1 MSVWGGL
8 DPGRAVEGLQR
19 QLAQGEISHA
29 WLLSGP
35 SGAGKGAVA
44 DAMAAALNCLDQPL
58 RGCSKCSPCRRV
70 LSRAYPDVHRVVPEG
85 SVIAVD
91 AIRDGVVPEAT
102 RSPFEGRYKV
112 FVLEQAELMNEAAQS
127 SLLKTLEEPQP
138 DTVFILLSHAE
149 EEILETIR
157 SRCRIVRLEPT
168 SERHLVALLEREGA
182 SAETALTA
190 ARLSEGD
197 AGAARRWAFDVSVGE
212 RRSLWLSIPRRL
224 RAATDAIDAAS
235 EILDQA
241 RAAGAAQKR
250 VQAQETRALA
260 DVIGEGRGTGTARNA
275 LALRHRREQRHAEEA
290 VLGEAL
296 GTLAA
301 FYRDVV
307 AVRRGSSASVANL
320 DRIDELQEWTRSS
333 VSDGA
338 LLCAV
343 ERLIVARAALLSNA
357 NVLLALEAAL
367 AEVTRL
373 TQPHEHFS
381 ESVW

>member
-1 MSVWGGL
+1 MSVWDGL
-8 DPGRAVEGLQR
+8 DAGRAVGGLR
-19 QLAQGEISHA
+19 HQLAQGEVSHA

-35 SGAGKGAVA
+35 SGAGKGAVSG
-44 DAMAAALNCLDQPL
+44 AMAAALNCLDEPL
-58 RGCSKCSPCRRV
+58 RGCNRCSSCRRV
-70 LSRAYPDVHRVVPEG
+70 FGGAHPDVHRVVPEG

-91 AIRDGVVPEAT
+91 AIREGVIPEAT

-112 FVLEQAELMNEAAQS
+112 FVLEEAELMNEAAQS

-138 DTVFILLSHAE
+138 DTVFILLSQAE

-168 SERHLVALLEREGA
+168 PERNLVVMLEREGA
-182 SAETALTA
+182 TAETALLA

-197 AGAARRWAFDVSVGE
+197 TGAARSWAFDAPIAE

-224 RAATDAIDAAS
+224 QGAADAIDAAS

-250 VQAQETRALA
+250 AHVQETRALA
-260 DVIGEGRGTGTARNA
+260 DIIGEGRGTGTARSA

-296 GTLAA
+296 GTLAG

-307 AVRRGSSASVANL
+307 AVRRGSSESVANL
-320 DRIDELQEWTRSS
+320 DRIDELQEWARSS

-338 LLCAV
+338 LFSAV
-343 ERLIVARAALLSNA
+343 ERLVAGRAALLSNA

-367 AEVTRL
+367 TEVTRL
-373 TQPHEHFS
+373 TQPREHS
-381 ESVW
+381 YEWG

>member
-1 MSVWGGL
+1 M
-8 DPGRAVEGLQR
+8 
-19 QLAQGEISHA
+19 
-29 WLLSGP
+29 
-35 SGAGKGAVA
+35 
-44 DAMAAALNCLDQPL
+44 
-58 RGCSKCSPCRRV
+58 
-70 LSRAYPDVHRVVPEG
+70 
-85 SVIAVD
+85 
-91 AIRDGVVPEAT
+91 
-102 RSPFEGRYKV
+102 
-112 FVLEQAELMNEAAQS
+112 
-127 SLLKTLEEPQP
+127 
-138 DTVFILLSHAE
+138 
-149 EEILETIR
+149 
-157 SRCRIVRLEPT
+157 RLEPT

-197 AGAARRWAFDVSVGE
+197 AGAARRLAFDASVGE

>member
-1 MSVWGGL
+1 MSVWEGL
-8 DPGRAVEGLQR
+8 SGRAVSGLQR

-44 DAMAAALNCLDQPL
+44 EAMAAALNCLDEPL
-58 RGCSKCSPCRRV
+58 CGCNQCSSCRRV
-70 LSRAYPDVHRVVPEG
+70 LSRAHPDVHWVAPEG

-91 AIRDGVVPEAT
+91 AIRDGVIPEAT

-138 DTVFILLSHAE
+138 DTVFILLSHDE

-168 SERHLVALLEREGA
+168 SEKHLVALLEREGA
-182 SAETALTA
+182 GAETALMA

-197 AGAARRWAFDVSVGE
+197 AGAARRWAFDASVAE

-250 VQAQETRALA
+250 AHLQETRALA
-260 DVIGEGRGTGTARNA
+260 DVIGEGRGTGSARGA

-296 GTLAA
+296 GTLAG

-307 AVRRGSSASVANL
+307 AVRRGSSSVANL
-320 DRIDELQEWTRSS
+320 DRVDELQEWAHTS

-338 LLCAV
+338 LMSAV
-343 ERLIVARAALLSNA
+343 ERLIDGRAALLSNA

-373 TQPHEHFS
+373 TLPHEHFS

>member
-1 MSVWGGL
+1 MSVWDGL
-8 DPGRAVEGLQR
+8 DSGRTVAGLQR

-44 DAMAAALNCLDQPL
+44 YAMAAALNCLHEPL
-58 RGCSKCSPCRRV
+58 RGCNECTSCRRV
-70 LSRAYPDVHRVVPEG
+70 LSNAHPDVHRVVPEG

-91 AIRDGVVPEAT
+91 AIRDGVIPEAT

-138 DTVFILLSHAE
+138 DTVFILLSHDE

-157 SRCRIVRLEPT
+157 SRCRIVRLDPT
-168 SERHLVALLEREGA
+168 AERQLVSMLEGRGA
-182 SAETALTA
+182 SGETALMA
-190 ARLSEGD
+190 ARLSQGD
-197 AGAARRWAFDVSVGE
+197 AGAARGWAFDAAVAE

-224 RAATDAIDAAS
+224 RAAADAIDTAA

-241 RAAGAAQKR
+241 RVVGASQKR
-250 VQAQETRALA
+250 AHAQETRALA
-260 DVIGEGRGTGTARNA
+260 EVIGEGRGTGTARSA

-296 GTLAA
+296 GTLAG

-307 AVRRGSSASVANL
+307 AVRSGSSASVANL
-320 DRIDELQEWTRSS
+320 DRIRELQEWARSP

-338 LLCAV
+338 LLSAV
-343 ERLIVARAALLSNA
+343 ERLIAAKAALISNA

-373 TQPHEHFS
+373 TQPREHAF
-381 ESVW
+381 EGG

>member
-1 MSVWGGL
+1 MSVWDGL
-8 DPGRAVEGLQR
+8 AGRAVEGIKR
-19 QLAQGEISHA
+19 QLAEGEISHA

-35 SGAGKGAVA
+35 SGAGKAAVS
-44 DAMAAALNCLDQPL
+44 DAMSAALNCLDEPL
-58 RGCSKCSPCRRV
+58 RGCNQCSSCRRV
-70 LSRAYPDVHRVVPEG
+70 WSRAHPDVHRVAPEG

-91 AIRDGVVPEAT
+91 AIRDGVIPEAT

-138 DTVFILLSHAE
+138 DTVFILLSHSE

-182 SAETALTA
+182 SAETALMA

-197 AGAARRWAFDVSVGE
+197 AGAARRWAFDPPVGE

-224 RAATDAIDAAS
+224 RSTTDAIDAAS

-250 VQAQETRALA
+250 AHAQETRALA
-260 DVIGEGRGTGTARNA
+260 DVIGEGRGTGTVRSA

-296 GTLAA
+296 GTLAG

-307 AVRRGSSASVANL
+307 AVRRGSTESIANL
-320 DRIDELQEWTRSS
+320 DRIDELQEWAGSS

-338 LLCAV
+338 LMGAV
-343 ERLIVARAALLSNA
+343 ERLIAGRAALLSNA

-373 TQPHEHFS
+373 TQPHEQSS

>member
-1 MSVWGGL
+1 MSVWDGL
-8 DPGRAVEGLQR
+8 AGRAVGGIQR
-19 QLAQGEISHA
+19 QLAEGEISHA

-35 SGAGKGAVA
+35 SGAGKGAVS
-44 DAMAAALNCLDQPL
+44 DAMSAALNCLDEPL
-58 RGCSKCSPCRRV
+58 RGCNQCSSCRRV
-70 LSRAYPDVHRVVPEG
+70 MSRAHPDVHRVGPEG

-91 AIRDGVVPEAT
+91 AIRDGVIPEAT

-138 DTVFILLSHAE
+138 DTVFILLSHSE

-182 SAETALTA
+182 SAETALMA

-197 AGAARRWAFDVSVGE
+197 AGAARRWAFDSPVGE

-224 RAATDAIDAAS
+224 RSTTDAIDAAS

-250 VQAQETRALA
+250 AHAQETRALA
-260 DVIGEGRGTGTARNA
+260 DVIGEGRGTGTARSA

-296 GTLAA
+296 GTLAG

-307 AVRRGSSASVANL
+307 AVRRGSTESIANL
-320 DRIDELQEWTRSS
+320 DRIDELQEWAGSS

-338 LLCAV
+338 LMGAV
-343 ERLIVARAALLSNA
+343 ERLIAGRAALLSNA
-357 NVLLALEAAL
+357 NVVLALEAAL

-373 TQPHEHFS
+373 TQPHEQSF

>member
-1 MSVWGGL
+1 MSVWDGL
-8 DPGRAVEGLQR
+8 DSERAVDGLQR
-19 QLAQGEISHA
+19 QLTQGEISHA

-44 DAMAAALNCLDQPL
+44 DAMAAALNCLDEPL
-58 RGCSKCSPCRRV
+58 LGCGNCSPCRRV
-70 LSRAYPDVHRVVPEG
+70 LGRAHPDVHRVVPEG

-91 AIRDGVVPEAT
+91 VIRDGVIPEAT

-168 SERHLVALLEREGA
+168 SERRLVALLEREGA

-197 AGAARRWAFDVSVGE
+197 ARAARRWAFDASVGE

-224 RAATDAIDAAS
+224 RAATDALDAAS

-241 RAAGAAQKR
+241 RTAGAAQKR

-307 AVRRGSSASVANL
+307 GVRRGSPATVANL
-320 DRIDELQEWTRSS
+320 DRIDELQEWARSS
-333 VSDGA
+333 VSDGT

-343 ERLIVARAALLSNA
+343 ERLVAARAALLSNA

>member
-1 MSVWGGL
+1 MSVWEGL
-8 DPGRAVEGLQR
+8 SGRAVSALQR

-35 SGAGKGAVA
+35 PGAGKGAVSE
-44 DAMAAALNCLDQPL
+44 AMAAALNCLDEPL
-58 RGCSKCSPCRRV
+58 RGCHQCSSCRRV
-70 LSRAYPDVHRVVPEG
+70 LSRAHPDVHWVVPEG

-91 AIRDGVVPEAT
+91 AIRDGVIPEAT

-138 DTVFILLSHAE
+138 DTVFILLSHDE

-182 SAETALTA
+182 GLETALMA

-197 AGAARRWAFDVSVGE
+197 AGAARRWAFDASVAE

-224 RAATDAIDAAS
+224 RAPTDAIDAAS

-250 VQAQETRALA
+250 AHAQETRALA
-260 DVIGEGRGTGTARNA
+260 DVIGEGRGTGSARGA

-296 GTLAA
+296 GTLAG

-307 AVRRGSSASVANL
+307 AVRRGSSSVANL
-320 DRIDELQEWTRSS
+320 DRVGELQEWARTS

-338 LLCAV
+338 LMSAV
-343 ERLIVARAALLSNA
+343 ERLIDGRAALLSNA

>member
-1 MSVWGGL
+1 MTVWDGL
-8 DPGRAVEGLQR
+8 DSGRAVAGIRR
-19 QLAQGEISHA
+19 QLAQGEPSHA

-35 SGAGKGAVA
+35 SGAGKGAVS
-44 DAMAAALNCLDQPL
+44 DAMAAALNCLDEPL
-58 RGCSKCSPCRRV
+58 RGCNRCSACRRV
-70 LSRAYPDVHRVVPEG
+70 LNRAHPDVHRVAPEG

-91 AIRDGVVPEAT
+91 AIREGVIPEAT

-127 SLLKTLEEPQP
+127 ALLKTLEEPQP
-138 DTVFILLSHAE
+138 DTVFILLSQAE

-157 SRCRIVRLEPT
+157 SRCRSVRLEPT
-168 SERHLVALLEREGA
+168 AERHLVELLEREGA
-182 SAETALTA
+182 AAETALIA

-197 AGAARRWAFDVSVGE
+197 AGAARRWAFDSPVGE
-212 RRSLWLSIPRRL
+212 RRALWLTIPRRL
-224 RAATDAIDAAS
+224 QTATDALDAAS

-250 VQAQETRALA
+250 THGQETRALA
-260 DVIGEGRGTGTARNA
+260 EVIGEGRGTGTARSA
-275 LALRHRREQRHAEEA
+275 MALRHRREQRHAEEA

-296 GTLAA
+296 GTLAG

-307 AVRRGSSASVANL
+307 AVRRGSTESVANL
-320 DRIDELQEWTRSS
+320 DRLDELKEWARSS
-333 VSDGA
+333 VTDGA
-338 LLCAV
+338 LMSAA
-343 ERLIVARAALLSNA
+343 ERLINGRAALLSNA

-373 TQPHEHFS
+373 TQPREHSF
-381 ESVW
+381 